1 MLWLTLG
8 VMSFAGVLF
17 AVWPFLR
24 ENSRNFGVV
33 AGAVLF
39 VVATSAGLYARLG
52 SPGLE
57 NDRLV
62 HGSDPGSDP
71 GSDMIEVV
79 EALAQRLEE
88 NPDDVGGW
96 RMLGRS
102 YMSLNNYPKAIEAF
116 ERLVELEDGQTAQ
129 GLVELGEAVLAAE
142 GGQSMPPRAMSLFEN
157 ALAVEPNNQAALF
170 WGGLAA
176 VNRGDTD
183 VAADRWERL
192 LGTNPP
198 DDIRGVIEQRVAE
211 WRGLTPAAV
220 ADAAPAPETAETEPT
235 PAPIEPG
242 AIVSANIALSEAAQS
257 ALPPDAT
264 VFVIARDPSQPSP
277 PIAVTRRRL
286 TELPAVVQLGDQES
300 MVPGRELSG
309 FEEFELVARVSL
321 SGQPVSQPGDWFGS
335 VIVKPAENGSI
346 VLSID
351 TPVE

>member
-8 VMSFAGVLF
+8 LMSFAGVVF

-33 AGAVLF
+33 AGAVVF
-39 VVATSAGLYARLG
+39 VVVSSAGLYSKLG
-52 SPGLE
+52 SPGLQNE
-57 NDRLV
+57 RLT
-62 HGSDPGSDP
+62 HGGEQ
-71 GSDMIEVV
+71 GGDMIDAV
-79 EALAQRLEE
+79 ESLAGRLEQ
-88 NPDDVGGW
+88 NPDDVAGW

-102 YMSLNNYPKAIEAF
+102 YMSLNNYPKAIAAF
-116 ERLVELEDGQTAQ
+116 ERVVELEDGQSAQ

-142 GGQSMPPRAMSLFEN
+142 GGQAMPPRATSLFEN
-157 ALAVEPNNQAALF
+157 ALAIEPNNQAALF

-176 VNRGDTD
+176 GNRGDIE

-198 DDIRGVIEQRVAE
+198 ADIRDAIEQRVAE
-211 WRGLTPAAV
+211 WRGEEPPPVAAATEQPVPAQ
-220 ADAAPAPETAETEPT
+220 AAPEPVPPED
-235 PAPIEPG
+235 G
-242 AIVSANIALSEAAQS
+242 AIVSASIALSAAAQS
-257 ALPPDAT
+257 ALPPDAI
-264 VFVIARDPSQPSP
+264 VFVIARDPAQPSP

-286 TELPAVVQLGDQES
+286 AELPAVVQLGDRES
-300 MVPGRELSG
+300 MVAGRELSG

-335 VIVKPAENGSI
+335 VIVKPAESGSI
-346 VLSID
+346 ALSID

>member
-8 VMSFAGVLF
+8 VMSFAGVVF
-17 AVWPFLR
+17 TVWPFLR
-24 ENSRNFGVV
+24 DNSRNFGVV
-33 AGAVLF
+33 AAAVLF
-39 VVATSAGLYARLG
+39 VVASSAGLYSMIG

-57 NDRLV
+57 NERLS
-62 HGSDPGSDP
+62 HGG
-71 GSDMIEVV
+71 GQGGDMLEVV
-79 EALAQRLEE
+79 ESLAQRLES
-88 NPDDVGGW
+88 NPDDLNGW

-102 YMSLNNYPKAIEAF
+102 YMELNDYRRAVAAF
-116 ERLVELEDGQTAQ
+116 ERVVELEDGQSAQ

-142 GGQSMPPRAMSLFEN
+142 GGQTMPPRAMSLFEN

-170 WGGLAA
+170 WGGLTA
-176 VNRGDTD
+176 VNRGETD

-198 DDIRGVIEQRVAE
+198 ADIRNVIEQRIAE
-211 WRGLTPAAV
+211 WRGGEPAPAMAAAEPAPAEPAA
-220 ADAAPAPETAETEPT
+220 ATAPPAE
-235 PAPIEPG
+235 G
-242 AIVSANIALSEAAQS
+242 AIVSASIALSDAAQS
-257 ALPPDAT
+257 ALPPDAI
-264 VFVIARDPSQPSP
+264 VFVIARDPAQPSP

-286 TELPAVVQLGDQES
+286 AELPAVVHLGDGES
-300 MVPGRELSG
+300 MVAGRALSG

-346 VLSID
+346 ALSID